1 MFFGI
6 AYIEAVHGSP
16 VDRIRILP
24 IAIEHAL
31 TLKVDGKEPENRE
44 DSKKRFATA
53 VVGLVRAFR
62 IAAGTPEAAA
72 LKDEVGFFVAVHSA
86 IRKLDASSKIGR
98 KAEDAELA
106 IAQLLNRAVASTE
119 VIDIL
124 EAAGIDRPDLSV
136 LSEDFLLGLQNIPHK
151 NLAVEALRKLL
162 NGEIRSRTRTN
173 QTQNESFSKRLTDA
187 MARYHNR
194 SIDAI
199 QVIKEMID
207 MAKDL
212 QKQPEDGMSP
222 EEVAFYDALA
232 QNESARELMG
242 NAELRVIAQEL
253 VNAVQANSSV
263 DWWRKQNVRTKMRV
277 TIRRIL
283 KKHGFPPDLESDA
296 IKKVVQQAEVLARE
310 FA

>member
-1 MFFGI
+1 M
-6 AYIEAVHGSP
+6 
-16 VDRIRILP
+16 
-24 IAIEHAL
+24 
-31 TLKVDGKEPENRE
+31 
-44 DSKKRFATA
+44 TA
-53 VVGLVRAFR
+53 VAGLVKAFR
-62 IAAGTPEAAA
+62 IAAGTAEAAE
-72 LKDEVGFFVAVHSA
+72 LKDEVGFFVAVQAA
-86 IRKLDASSKIGR
+86 IRKMDASSRTGR
-98 KAEDAELA
+98 TAEDTELA

-124 EAAGIDRPDLSV
+124 EAAGIDRPDISV
-136 LSEDFLLGLQNIPHK
+136 LSEDFLLGLQNTPHK
-151 NLAVEALRKLL
+151 NLAVEALKKLL
-162 NGEIRSRTRTN
+162 NGEIRTRTRTN
-173 QTQNESFSKRLTDA
+173 RTQNEAFSTRLTEA

-207 MAKDL
+207 MAKEL
-212 QKQPEDGMSP
+212 QQQPEDGLSP

-253 VNAVQANSSV
+253 VNAVQSTSSV

-277 TIRRIL
+277 VIRRIL
-283 KKHGFPPDLESDA
+283 KKHGFPPDLESEA

-310 FA
+310 VA

>member
-1 MFFGI
+1 M
-6 AYIEAVHGSP
+6 
-16 VDRIRILP
+16 
-24 IAIEHAL
+24 
-31 TLKVDGKEPENRE
+31 
-44 DSKKRFATA
+44 TA
-53 VVGLVRAFR
+53 VAGLVKAFR
-62 IAAGTPEAAA
+62 IAAGTSEAAA
-72 LKDEVGFFVAVHSA
+72 LKDEVGFFVAVQAA
-86 IRKLDASSKIGR
+86 IRKMDATSRTGR
-98 KAEDAELA
+98 SAEDTELA

-136 LSEDFLLGLQNIPHK
+136 LSEDFLLGLQNTPHK

-162 NGEIRSRTRTN
+162 NGEIRTRTRTN
-173 QTQNESFSKRLTDA
+173 QTQNEAFSKRLTDA

-212 QKQPEDGMSP
+212 QQQPEDGMSP

-242 NAELRVIAQEL
+242 NEELRVIAQEL

-277 TIRRIL
+277 IIRRIL
-283 KKHGFPPDLESDA
+283 KKHGFPPDLASDA